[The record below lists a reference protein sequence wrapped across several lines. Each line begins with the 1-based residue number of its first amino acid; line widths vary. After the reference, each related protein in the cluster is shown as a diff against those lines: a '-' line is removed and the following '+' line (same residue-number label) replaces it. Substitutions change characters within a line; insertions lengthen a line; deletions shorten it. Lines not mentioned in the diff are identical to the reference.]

1 MKQVTIE
8 YFGHSCFRLTGCGQ
22 RIVLDPYEDGC
33 VPGCPDL
40 RLDAELVF
48 CSHGHH
54 DHNAVQ
60 CVQLHTGG
68 APRFSVTELETDH
81 DDAGGSKRGRNTI
94 RVFDFDGVRIAHFG
108 DLGRALTDV
117 ETAALRDLDCALL
130 PVGGFFTIDA
140 QQAAAIAEAI
150 APRTVIPMHYR
161 TDTTGFDV
169 IAALDDALPAFEG
182 KAHVITMLYGGKT
195 VVMRGDADSIES
207 RSAAYHLRGCNCC
220 QSVLCTLGKYTG
232 LDELTAIRLA
242 YGFGGG
248 MLTGNVCGAVTGA
261 MMAIGL
267 ACTAGADPKTEK
279 PACAELCKALQA
291 RFREEFGT
299 LLCADILKDNDHA
312 LCDYCIAFAA
322 HAAEDIIKEN
332 KA

>member
-22 RIVLDPYEDGC
+22 RVVLDPYADGC

-40 RLDAELVF
+40 RLDAEFVY

-54 DHNAVQ
+54 DHNAVR
-60 CVQLHTGG
+60 CVTLRDGG
-68 APRFSVTELETDH
+68 APRFAVTELETDH
-81 DDAGGSKRGRNTI
+81 DDAGGSKRGKNMI

-108 DLGRALTDV
+108 DLGRALTAA
-117 ETAALRDLDCALL
+117 ETAALQDLDCALL

-150 APRTVIPMHYR
+150 RPRTVIPMHYR
-161 TDTTGFDV
+161 KGAAGFDV
-169 IAALDDALPAFEG
+169 IASIDDALPAFEG
-182 KAHVITMLYGGKT
+182 KAHVVTMPYGGRT
-195 VVMRGDADSIES
+195 VVMRGGPDSIET
-207 RSAAYHLRGCNCC
+207 RSAAYHARGCNCC
-220 QSVLCTLGKYTG
+220 QSVLCTLGGDTG
-232 LDELTAIRLA
+232 LEELTATRLA

-267 ACTAGADPKTEK
+267 SCTTGEDPAAEK
-279 PACAELCKALQA
+279 PACAALCEALQA

-322 HAAEDIIKEN
+322 YAAEDIIRDN
-332 KA
+332 KK